1 MALSLTNLNYQ
12 HFNNTY
18 MKELINIQANLKA
31 PKNQFNGF
39 GKYKYR
45 SCEDILEALK
55 PHLLEQDCYI
65 TLNDDVIELAG
76 VLMIKASATITNS
89 KGDKVE
95 TTAFA
100 GIDPSKKGM
109 DISQT
114 FGSSSSYARKYALNG
129 LFCIDDTKDA
139 DTQNNSATPT
149 KAPKKTN
156 TGARPNT
163 KTKLGTN
170 TAGYSKAF
178 TAYRDAESKSKRDG
192 IKDTILNAYV
202 DGQQVLNKLDEDY
215 NKYLAAK

>member
-1 MALSLTNLNYQ
+1 
-12 HFNNTY
+12 
-18 MKELINIQANLKA
+18 MKELIKIQTELKA
-31 PKNQFNGF
+31 PKNQTNSF
-39 GKYKYR
+39 GRYKYR

-139 DTQNNSATPT
+139 DTQNNSAAP
-149 KAPKKTN
+149 KQAPKKAN
-156 TGARPNT
+156 TGAGSNT
-163 KTKLGTN
+163 KDKPKLGTN

-192 IKDTILNAYV
+192 IKNTILNAYV